1 MEITTIG
8 DALNFG
14 DLSEHGETLGTATS
28 PTRACFGGQRH
39 PKTDEIIDYI
49 TMASTG
55 DAIDF
60 GDLSQARANMCYHT
74 SSSSTRGIF
83 GGGIIP
89 AQVNTIDYITI
100 AATGNATD
108 FGDLTETRR
117 LGFNVST
124 QTRAVFAGGY
134 NNVQSMDYVTIASA
148 ANAVDFGEMVGKRRY
163 SGGACSDSHGGLG
176 GF

>member
-1 MEITTIG
+1 
-8 DALNFG
+8 
-14 DLSEHGETLGTATS
+14 
-28 PTRACFGGQRH
+28 
-39 PKTDEIIDYI
+39 
-49 TMASTG
+49 MASTG

-60 GDLSQARANMCYHT
+60 GDLSQARQNMCYHT

-100 AATGNATD
+100 AATGNAID
-108 FGDLTETRR
+108 FGDLTVNRR

-134 NNVQSMDYVTIASA
+134 NNVTSMDYVTIATA
-148 ANAVDFGEMVGKRRY
+148 GDAIDFGEITSGQLF

>member
-1 MEITTIG
+1 
-8 DALNFG
+8 
-14 DLSEHGETLGTATS
+14 
-28 PTRACFGGQRH
+28 
-39 PKTDEIIDYI
+39 
-49 TMASTG
+49 MASTG
-55 DAIDF
+55 DALDF
-60 GDLSQARANMCYHT
+60 GDLTQARGNMCYHT

-83 GGGIIP
+83 AGGIIP

-108 FGDLTETRR
+108 FGDLTENRR
-117 LGFNVST
+117 LAFNVST

-148 ANAVDFGEMVGKRRY
+148 ANATDFGEMVGKRRY